1 MWLLQIRD
9 WVLRNLQS
17 NKFRK
22 KVKIIIAIWKQFKIN
37 NYNCYKNNCK
47 KLLWNQSSTRT
58 SSQLSNHLQSSNH
71 SQPKQIPHLHLWF
84 LNRSSVCKSKW
95 RRASGWCVTRSIW
108 LRGVLRM
115 HRANLRCLRSS
126 KLTTKTGKCN
136 VNLLNLSNLGDFQT
150 HLTNNNRRCEIRS
163 LGWINI
169 LKLKWCL
176 AILAKEK

>member
-1 MWLLQIRD
+1 
-9 WVLRNLQS
+9 
-17 NKFRK
+17 
-22 KVKIIIAIWKQFKIN
+22 
-37 NYNCYKNNCK
+37 
-47 KLLWNQSSTRT
+47 
-58 SSQLSNHLQSSNH
+58 
-71 SQPKQIPHLHLWF
+71 
-84 LNRSSVCKSKW
+84 
-95 RRASGWCVTRSIW
+95 VTRSIW

-163 LGWINI
+163 LAWINI

-176 AILAKEK
+176 AILAKEN